1 MTKKRIISYDIMRI
15 IAALMVVII
24 HSHTSL
30 TVHTPNS
37 FSFVLVNFL
46 ESATRIAVPVFIM
59 ITGALLL
66 NEEREFRIKDGIK
79 KAFDMFILVSIWSVI
94 YAFATPL
101 INGNLVLGG
110 GWLETVIYGHYH
122 LWYLYML
129 VGLYLVTP
137 ILKKI
142 AKKENANI
150 VLYYILIFTVVKGI
164 FPLLNHS
171 FNGITGTENW
181 IAKYVSM
188 FNIDHFTLFIT
199 YSLLGWYIANVEISR
214 KSRIKI
220 YVAGIVGFLIT
231 FGGTQLISIM
241 DSEPNELL
249 YKQSGFNVII
259 YAAAFFTFFHYRYKD
274 KETVKG
280 EKFIR
285 FVAPLTFGVYL
296 IHAVI
301 LHLLSKTTLPDNIFA
316 EIFIP
321 WALSI
326 LVSFA
331 LTFVISKIPII
342 KKLIRG

>member
-24 HSHTSL
+24 HSHTDLNAHKPDSL
-30 TVHTPNS
+30 S
-37 FSFVLVNFL
+37 FALINLL
-46 ESATRIAVPVFIM
+46 ESIARIAVPVFIM

-66 NEEREFRIKDGIK
+66 NENREFGIKDGLK
-79 KAFDMFILVSIWSVI
+79 KAAGMFILVSIWSLI
-94 YAFATPL
+94 YALATPL

-142 AKKENANI
+142 TKKENANI
-150 VLYYILIFTVVKGI
+150 VLYYILIFTIVKGI
-164 FPLLNHS
+164 FPLFNYS
-171 FNGITGTENW
+171 FNEITGTENW
-181 IAKYVSM
+181 ITKYVAK
-188 FNIDHFTLFIT
+188 FNVEHFTVFIT
-199 YSLLGWYIANVEISR
+199 YYLLGWYIANVEISK

-220 YVAGIVGFLIT
+220 YTAGIIGFLIT
-231 FGGTQLISIM
+231 FGGTQLISMM
-241 DSEPNELL
+241 DRKLNELL
-249 YKQSGFNVII
+249 YEQSGFNVII
-259 YAAAFFTFFHYRYKD
+259 HATAFFTFFHYRYRD
-274 KETVKG
+274 RETVKG

-301 LHLLSKTTLPDNIFA
+301 LQLLSKMTLPDNIFA

-326 LVSFA
+326 LGSFA
-331 LTFVISKIPII
+331 LTFVISKIPIV